1 MKKGARTYFSILGG
15 ILMAALPLSCAKDSG
30 TEEVAERTPICLNS
44 TISQD
49 NVTRADQNGFA
60 DGDVIATYIVDYEDG
75 KPGILQDNGNRAD
88 NLFYTYNEP
97 GFRWVPAYNVYFKDE
112 KTPVDI
118 YAYYPAAYPESVNS
132 HDFEIAL
139 DQNSRNASGM
149 SGYEK
154 SDFLWAKAENK
165 TAADKMIWLNFS
177 HRMAGL
183 RITLAEGEGFD
194 EGEWESADKGV
205 LIRNTARSA
214 AINLSDGSVIAVGE
228 AEYQGIIPQME
239 GDVFRA
245 AVVPQVIRA
254 GKVLITVTVGG
265 QPYDLVKESDT
276 IYTGGKLHN
285 FTLTVNRRGA
295 GEYEISIADEGISDW
310 ENDRYSHEGAAKE
323 YAIVNVSTPG
333 TIDAVISASGRQ
345 ISKIRNLKVTGSI
358 NSRDFE
364 VMNARMVNL
373 SSLNLKDA
381 GIVADEYNEADRIP
395 ENAFA
400 SKYSLVSIILPDK
413 LRTIGARA
421 FYNTNITGSLIIPE
435 GVVTLEDACFYG
447 CSSLTGQLSLPST
460 LRHIGTSSDK
470 YEGHGVFYGCAFVC
484 GLNLPDGLETIG
496 SGAFSCCRNIYGEI
510 HIPETVRSINYRS
523 FSFMDDV
530 TGTLRIPQNIQ
541 MIPEDCFC
549 GSKFN
554 GSLILHDGIVNIDRS
569 AFRDTDLKGELHLP
583 KDLEVISDDAFCN
596 CDFSGV
602 LAFPATVRYIGSRAF
617 QGNERLIG
625 TVEIPE
631 GVLSIGTKAF
641 YDCRM
646 LEGIIFPESLE
657 NILDSE
663 GGAFENCFNVGRIV
677 CRSRIPPT
685 ISERCFIGIAKDNF
699 ILEVPEGSE
708 QQYRTA
714 AGWNSFKRIA
724 PGRRISVSRPSLQA
738 LNTSVTRDFTL
749 YADEDWHM
757 KSCPDWVRL
766 NATLGS
772 GKSELTVTFSEKEH
786 NGENRSG
793 DIVFCLDSGDYET
806 SINVVQY
813 DFDTAEDGLIRL
825 REATSGINV
834 VILCD
839 GFNAEEVS
847 MGKTADIASEAM
859 ENLLSIPPFSSF
871 ADRFNVW
878 TAASVS
884 QDSGI
889 NSLNTS
895 LDTRFRCIA
904 RDGNVGCEDIGMVKD
919 YVRTALS
926 IDDGQLARTLIIM
939 IPNTDDYDGSA
950 VFDESCIGIAFCPMT
965 DYGYPMDFRGMVQY
979 WAGGRAFGKLADESV
994 RYNAFFSNAS
1004 EILEAHSRGWYRN
1017 VSLSGKRADTPWGD
1031 FARHPDYSTFVDI
1044 FEGAMSC
1051 SRGIYR
1057 SEQNSCMS
1065 TRIPYYNTISRYEI
1079 MRRIMEYSGDG
1090 LSLESFIE
1098 NDNY

>member
-15 ILMAALPLSCAKDSG
+15 ILMAALPPSCAKESG

-214 AINLSDGSVIAVGE
+214 VINLSDGSVTAVGE

-245 AVVPQVIRA
+245 AVVPQIIRA

-364 VMNARMVNL
+364 VMNTRMVNL

-381 GIVADEYNEADRIP
+381 SIVADEKNEADRIP

-435 GVVTLEDACFYG
+435 GVVTLEDACFND
-447 CSSLTGQLSLPST
+447 CSSLTGQLSLP
-460 LRHIGTSSDK
+460 
-470 YEGHGVFYGCAFVC
+470 
-484 GLNLPDGLETIG
+484 
-496 SGAFSCCRNIYGEI
+496 
-510 HIPETVRSINYRS
+510 
-523 FSFMDDV
+523 
-530 TGTLRIPQNIQ
+530 
-541 MIPEDCFC
+541 
-549 GSKFN
+549 
-554 GSLILHDGIVNIDRS
+554 
-569 AFRDTDLKGELHLP
+569 
-583 KDLEVISDDAFCN
+583 
-596 CDFSGV
+596 
-602 LAFPATVRYIGSRAF
+602 
-617 QGNERLIG
+617 
-625 TVEIPE
+625 
-631 GVLSIGTKAF
+631 
-641 YDCRM
+641 
-646 LEGIIFPESLE
+646 
-657 NILDSE
+657 
-663 GGAFENCFNVGRIV
+663 
-677 CRSRIPPT
+677 
-685 ISERCFIGIAKDNF
+685 
-699 ILEVPEGSE
+699 
-708 QQYRTA
+708 
-714 AGWNSFKRIA
+714 
-724 PGRRISVSRPSLQA
+724 
-738 LNTSVTRDFTL
+738 
-749 YADEDWHM
+749 
-757 KSCPDWVRL
+757 
-766 NATLGS
+766 
-772 GKSELTVTFSEKEH
+772 
-786 NGENRSG
+786 
-793 DIVFCLDSGDYET
+793 
-806 SINVVQY
+806 
-813 DFDTAEDGLIRL
+813 
-825 REATSGINV
+825 
-834 VILCD
+834 
-839 GFNAEEVS
+839 
-847 MGKTADIASEAM
+847 
-859 ENLLSIPPFSSF
+859 
-871 ADRFNVW
+871 
-878 TAASVS
+878 
-884 QDSGI
+884 
-889 NSLNTS
+889 
-895 LDTRFRCIA
+895 
-904 RDGNVGCEDIGMVKD
+904 
-919 YVRTALS
+919 
-926 IDDGQLARTLIIM
+926 
-939 IPNTDDYDGSA
+939 
-950 VFDESCIGIAFCPMT
+950 
-965 DYGYPMDFRGMVQY
+965 
-979 WAGGRAFGKLADESV
+979 
-994 RYNAFFSNAS
+994 
-1004 EILEAHSRGWYRN
+1004 
-1017 VSLSGKRADTPWGD
+1017 
-1031 FARHPDYSTFVDI
+1031 
-1044 FEGAMSC
+1044 
-1051 SRGIYR
+1051 
-1057 SEQNSCMS
+1057 
-1065 TRIPYYNTISRYEI
+1065 
-1079 MRRIMEYSGDG
+1079 
-1090 LSLESFIE
+1090 
-1098 NDNY
+1098 